1 MERRVDGRFRKKQLA
16 KTRLF
21 HPSSSCIEEHNYA
34 IGHTCEDE
42 FWCDRCIPGISKLRN
57 SPKIQLAGW
66 DEGRRVVEMSV
77 LVDELNSG
85 CRRCGSGPLLLSR
98 ATILGEM
105 KLGLG
110 GYFYILC
117 RQCRNINRIKYGKTH
132 RTSKY
137 NKGMPSFCVN
147 TKLGAGM
154 IYVMSI
160 NSTNRS

>member
-1 MERRVDGRFRKKQLA
+1 M
-16 KTRLF
+16 
-21 HPSSSCIEEHNYA
+21 

-42 FWCDRCIPGISKLRN
+42 FWCDRCIPDISKLRN
-57 SPKIQLAGW
+57 SLKIQLAGW
-66 DEGRRVVEMSV
+66 DDGRRVVETSV

-98 ATILGEM
+98 STILGEK

-117 RQCRNINRIKYGKTH
+117 RHCRNINRIKYGKTH
-132 RTSKY
+132 KTSK
-137 NKGMPSFCVN
+137 NNRGMPSFCVN

-154 IYVMSI
+154 ILEEIILLSFSVPFNYSR
-160 NSTNRS
+160 NSAPSLLCSKPGVYHSR